1 MICFTAVRWVQ
12 ADNGRKQHPGNKAV
26 NRRATAAGL
35 APGRRRQTRTSLWA
49 GDPGLGRY
57 LGGDYDWLRVEAITG
72 GGGQTCGRDGVDFS
86 LNAGQR
92 ELPVRPVSRSPYMGD
107 NPAGKLLR
115 SVEGGAYWVAVA
127 PALARLPTA
136 LGYRMAC
143 WRGDLLFRC
152 QTGKR
157 TELARNVRLVLGN
170 ELSPAAQQ
178 QVVRDWF
185 RLLSCGVVDV
195 KRLRRGARPLRRLV
209 EIRGREHLEA
219 ALAAGKGA
227 ILCSAHFGSHASGL
241 SVLHASGFPVTHIG
255 RWDHNYNY
263 DHRVNYNRRVGVS
276 PLERW
281 FWERVY
287 TRPVLRYRQRPNI
300 EPWSGRP
307 QVAMQAAAV
316 LRANEVLSISIDA
329 PPLDN
334 ERARAVDV
342 PFLGR
347 RAQLLPGVVTLA
359 QLTGAPV
366 LMGFLYRGADYRHQV
381 WEISAPVPLEGET
394 ATAFGGCV
402 AEVSAAIRRSP
413 AHWNFWHTVDF
424 ARLGLIEP
432 QRDRSPAAEPRRDG
446 RS

>member
-1 MICFTAVRWVQ
+1 
-12 ADNGRKQHPGNKAV
+12 
-26 NRRATAAGL
+26 
-35 APGRRRQTRTSLWA
+35 
-49 GDPGLGRY
+49 
-57 LGGDYDWLRVEAITG
+57 
-72 GGGQTCGRDGVDFS
+72 
-86 LNAGQR
+86 
-92 ELPVRPVSRSPYMGD
+92 MGD

-115 SVEGGAYWVAVA
+115 NVEGMAYWVAVA
-127 PALARLPTA
+127 PALARLPA
-136 LGYRMAC
+136 AMGYRTAC

-152 QTGKR
+152 QAGKR

-170 ELSPAAQQ
+170 ELSPAAAQ
-178 QVVRDWF
+178 QVVQDWF
-185 RLLSCGVVDV
+185 RLLSCSTVDV

-255 RWDHNYNY
+255 RWDHNYKYTFHNY
-263 DHRVNYNRRVGVS
+263 TVGLS
-276 PLERW
+276 AAERW
-281 FWERVY
+281 FWELVY
-287 TRPVLRYRQRPNI
+287 ARPVLRYRQRPNI
-300 EPWSGRP
+300 EPWPGRP
-307 QVAMQAAAV
+307 QVAALAAAA
-316 LRANEVLSISIDA
+316 LRANEVVSISIDA

-347 RAQLLPGVVTLA
+347 RARLLPGVVTLA

-381 WEISAPVPLEGET
+381 WEISAPVPLEGTT
-394 ATAFGGCV
+394 ATAFGRCV
-402 AEVSAAIRRSP
+402 AEVSTAIRRSP
-413 AHWNFWHTVDF
+413 AHWNFWHTTDV

-432 QRDRSPAAEPRRDG
+432 QRDRSPAAGPVFPQTRDPYDG
-446 RS
+446 PTGSVPAQD